1 MAKVPKPRYWK
12 PDEIK
17 VLPKELRNEFF
28 GQDTSGWK
36 FKKKTEL
43 SKNEHKT
50 LAPILKAHKFTEI
63 WRIPEV
69 LTPSGVQTPDL
80 WIDRVK
86 TEIKSATTIGSIQSQ
101 IRSASKQVGEAGR
114 IILDVS
120 ESPLSNQELFKEIAQ
135 KLNRY
140 NKATISADVI
150 KENAVIG
157 TISKSPAQ
165 SAKGAEGRDFY
176 EIKISQ
182 KPQKVNSDRFL
193 APKTTKPRLRTQS
206 RTYWQKRSVERTLE
220 SERQSLPYLRQ
231 SRQVYAK
238 SARKVT
244 KQVQDIYAK
253 YYKDNGFD
261 VQALRQL
268 APQGDVLRLKARM
281 RKLGLETE
289 LPDNYAFRV
298 NRLELLNLQ
307 MRAEA
312 YETGQKIKQITGK
325 CLSKTYENSY
335 YRTIYDT
342 ARGIGHTPAFSQL
355 NVKTVSKILDSK
367 HYGENFSER
376 IWGRS
381 QKLGVELQNIVSQAV
396 ATGQA
401 PAKTA
406 RLLRERFNVST
417 NAAARL
423 IRTETNYYENQA
435 ELDSYR
441 EMRVEEYQFIATI
454 DTKTSEVC
462 QHLDHKVFKVKD
474 AKPGVNMPPMHPNC
488 RSTITAYFG
497 KEWEPEV
504 RIARDPAT
512 GRNEYVTNM
521 SYQEWADQF
530 VAKQATEQNASVVND
545 LISVDNLL
553 KYSPMRFAKHDRNWL
568 DEIITQAKELI
579 NENPEL
585 RDQMRSKGGILLET
599 GRSKV
604 SKASTPRDNSKIT
617 LHRSFLDRPAY
628 LKELEAEIKSGFKV
642 KVPKN
647 KMPIYTITHEIGHII
662 ENFLMGKSVN
672 NDALAR
678 SIQRDIINLA
688 KQASGKTVKEL
699 QAQVSGYGH
708 QNAREFF
715 AEVYADYKLN
725 GKSDM
730 AQAMGK
736 YLKSRFNHG
745 KRKNV
750 TILHDK

>member
-12 PDEIK
+12 LDEIK

-140 NKATISADVI
+140 NKATISADI
-150 KENAVIG
+150 TKENAVIG

-182 KPQKVNSDRFL
+182 KPQKVNSD
-193 APKTTKPRLRTQS
+193 KKPRLRTQS

-220 SERQSLPYLRQ
+220 SERQSLSYLRQ

-238 SARKVT
+238 SAREVT

-312 YETGQKIKQITGK
+312 YEAGQKIKQITGK
-325 CLSKTYENSY
+325 GLSKTYKNSY
-335 YRTIYDT
+335 YCTIYDT

-355 NVKTVSKILDSK
+355 NTKTVSKILDSK

-406 RLLRERFNVST
+406 RLLRERFDVST
-417 NAAARL
+417 SATARL
-423 IRTETNYYENQA
+423 IRTETNHYENQA
-435 ELDSYR
+435 ELDAYK
-441 EMRVEEYQFIATI
+441 EMGVEEYQFIATI

-462 QHLDHKVFKVKD
+462 QHLDHKVFKIKD

-521 SYQEWADQF
+521 SYQEWANQF
-530 VAKQATEQNASVVND
+530 VAKQATEQNTSIVND
-545 LISVDNLL
+545 LISVDNLV
-553 KYSPMRFAKHDRNWL
+553 KYSPMRFAKHDHNWL
-568 DEIITQAKELI
+568 DEIIAQAKELI
-579 NENPEL
+579 NEHPEL
-585 RDQMRSKGGILLET
+585 RDQIRSKGGILLEA

-647 KMPIYTITHEIGHII
+647 KMPVYTITHEIGHVI

-688 KQASGKTVKEL
+688 KQASGKTIKEL

-715 AEVYADYKLN
+715 AEVYTDYKLN

-745 KRKNV
+745 KRKNI

>member
-1 MAKVPKPRYWK
+1 MAKVSKPRYWK

-69 LTPSGVQTPDL
+69 LTPTNIHTPDL
-80 WIDRVK
+80 WMDRVK
-86 TEIKSATTIGSIQSQ
+86 TEIKSTTTLGSIQSQ
-101 IRSASKQVGEAGR
+101 IRSASKQVGESGR

-120 ESPLSNQELFKEIAQ
+120 KSQLPKQ
-135 KLNRY
+135 KLFNEISQKLDRY
-140 NKATISADVI
+140 SKSPISADIIRGDSVVG
-150 KENAVIG
+150 A
-157 TISKSPAQ
+157 ISKSPAQ
-165 SAKGAEGRDFY
+165 SAKGAEGRGFY
-176 EIKISQ
+176 KMIVSQ
-182 KPQKVNSDRFL
+182 SPKKVNKDKE
-193 APKTTKPRLRTQS
+193 PKLRTQ
-206 RTYWQKRSVERTLE
+206 THAYWQKRSVERTLTA
-220 SERQSLPYLRQ
+220 ERQALPYIRKA
-231 SRQVYAK
+231 RQVYAK
-238 SARKVT
+238 SAREAT

-253 YYKDNGFD
+253 YYRDNGFD
-261 VQALRQL
+261 MQALRQL
-268 APQGDVLRLKARM
+268 APQGDVRRLKARM
-281 RKLGLETE
+281 RKLGLETK

-298 NRLELLNLQ
+298 NRLEMLNMQ

-312 YETGQKIKQITGK
+312 YDAGRQVKVLTGK
-325 CLSKTYENSY
+325 TLSNTYQTSY

-342 ARGIGHTPAFSQL
+342 AKGIGHTPAFSQL
-355 NVKTVSKILDSK
+355 NTKTVNRVLNSKN
-367 HYGENFSER
+367 YGKNFSER

-381 QKLGVELQNIVSQAV
+381 QKLGDELQSIIGTAI
-396 ATGQA
+396 ATGQS

-406 RLLRERFNVST
+406 RLLRERFNVSISS
-417 NAAARL
+417 AERL
-423 IRTETNYYENQA
+423 IRTETSYYENQA
-435 ELDSYR
+435 ELDAYK
-441 EMRVEEYQFIATI
+441 EMDVEEFEFVATL
-454 DTKTSEVC
+454 DNRTSAIC
-462 QHLDHKVFKVKD
+462 QHTDNKVFKVKD
-474 AKPGVNMPPMHPNC
+474 AKVGVNVPPLHPNC
-488 RSTITAYFG
+488 RSTIAPYLG
-497 KEWEPEV
+497 KEWQPEV
-504 RIARDPAT
+504 RIARNPQT

-521 SYQEWADQF
+521 SYAEWASRF
-530 VAKQATEQNASVVND
+530 VTEQAANQNASIVND

-553 KYSPMRFAKHDRNWL
+553 KYSPMRFAKHDHNWL

-585 RDQMRSKGGILLET
+585 RDQIKSKGGILLET
-599 GRSKV
+599 GQNKI

-617 LHRSFLDRPAY
+617 LHRSFLDRPVY

-647 KMPIYTITHEIGHII
+647 KMPVYTITHEIGHVI

-672 NDALAR
+672 NDTLAR

-715 AEVYADYKLN
+715 AEVYTDYKLN

-736 YLKSRFNHG
+736 YLKAKFNHG
-745 KRKNV
+745 KRKNI